1 MKQKDIMLIVVIVAV
16 SGFISLIMSNL
27 FINSSKN
34 RSTKV
39 EVVDRIDAEF
49 KQPDKRYFNS
59 RSIDP
64 TKNIRIGDT
73 LNPDPFSGQ

>member
-1 MKQKDIMLIVVIVAV
+1 MKKKDIMLITVIVIV
-16 SGFISLIMSNL
+16 SGFISLIISNL
-27 FINSSKN
+27 FISSSKN

-49 KQPDKRYFNS
+49 NQPDKRYFNS

-64 TKNIRIGDT
+64 TKNIRIGDNV
-73 LNPDPFSGQ
+73 NPDPFNGQ